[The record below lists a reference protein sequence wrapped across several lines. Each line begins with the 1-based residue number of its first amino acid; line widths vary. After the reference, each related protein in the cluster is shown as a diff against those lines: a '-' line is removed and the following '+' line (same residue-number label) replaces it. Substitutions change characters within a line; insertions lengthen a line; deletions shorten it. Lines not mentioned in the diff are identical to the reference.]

1 MFEKANERIL
11 GCLNISNLV
20 NANVAK
26 FIKYQ
31 PHGGS
36 NHLLFAKNIKIE
48 KERSDCLIKIF

>member
-31 PHGGS
+31 PHGAS
-36 NHLLFAKNIKIE
+36 NNLLYVESIKIE
-48 KERSDCLIKIF
+48 KGRGVRHIKLS